1 MWLLRKNICIYIHV
15 GSTTYRGGDDSI
27 GNAFVFLDDID
38 CGFFFFFIAAA
49 AAIAVDVVDVADV
62 ADVAAAAVC
71 FFLLR
76 LLRRGAAIINYGL
89 LLFLFNW
96 VAGVSSYIY
105 LILNIVVC
113 L

>member
-1 MWLLRKNICIYIHV
+1 MLRKNICIYIHV

-38 CGFFFFFIAAA
+38 CGFFLFFGNAAA
-49 AAIAVDVVDVADV
+49 VAVDVVDVADV
-62 ADVAAAAVC
+62 VVAAAAAC

-113 L
+113 F